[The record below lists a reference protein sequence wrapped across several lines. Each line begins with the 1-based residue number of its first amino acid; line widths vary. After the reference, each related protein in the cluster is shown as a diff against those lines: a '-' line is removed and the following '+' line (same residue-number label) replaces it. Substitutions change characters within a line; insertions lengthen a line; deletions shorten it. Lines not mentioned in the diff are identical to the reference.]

1 MFKEILNAIYQGNDC
16 RNSDYEGGR
25 QCLLVNTNGELIFGS
40 DPEFETVKEALA
52 FSLSQPQVGLCGE
65 SS

>member
-1 MFKEILNAIYQGNDC
+1 MQYIKEMTVEIRITKGAGSVYGCDV
-16 RNSDYEGGR
+16 
-25 QCLLVNTNGELIFGS
+25 VNTNGELIFGS